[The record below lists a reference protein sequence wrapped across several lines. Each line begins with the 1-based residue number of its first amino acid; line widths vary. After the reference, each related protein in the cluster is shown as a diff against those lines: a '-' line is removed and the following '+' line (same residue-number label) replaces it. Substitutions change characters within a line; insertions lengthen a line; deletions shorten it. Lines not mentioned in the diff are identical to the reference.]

1 MSLSPRLFV
10 VLGLVLFPAC
20 SVNDPDTQEASDRP
34 SSPPRPVTEH
44 ANGAADTHASGA
56 AETPANGADTPA
68 NGADTPANGAAET
81 PANDGAETPAKGAAE
96 TPVHEHGCPA
106 GMVRVDAFC
115 IDRYEAHLVTRG
127 PAGEIVRH
135 PHNERPEE
143 GVSYEARSEAG
154 VFPQAYV
161 SRVEAESACAGSR
174 KRLCTRREWQR
185 ACKGTMN
192 NTYPYGARHEAGRCN
207 TEKPH
212 LLTLRFGADNRRWT
226 YASFND
232 PALDT
237 EPGFLARTGVYS
249 ECATEDGVL
258 DMVGNLHEWV
268 SDVADGRFR
277 AHLDSEGIPRAFQ
290 YWSPGNG
297 VFMGGFYS
305 TQGELG
311 PGCAFTTIAHE
322 PRYHDYSTGF
332 RCCDDP
338 E

>member
-1 MSLSPRLFV
+1 MVSLSPRVLV
-10 VLGLVLFPAC
+10 VLGLVLLPAC
-20 SVNDPDTQEASDRP
+20 SVNDPDTTEPDRP
-34 SSPPRPVTEH
+34 NPRPAEQAH
-44 ANGAADTHASGA
+44 ASTSGA
-56 AETPANGADTPA
+56 AEKAASAVTEAPAN
-68 NGADTPANGAAET
+68 ET
-81 PANDGAETPAKGAAE
+81 PTHETP
-96 TPVHEHGCPA
+96 THEHACPD
-106 GMVRVDAFC
+106 GMARMDAFC
-115 IDRYEAHLVTRG
+115 IDRHEAHLVTRG

-135 PHNERPEE
+135 PHYERPEE
-143 GVSYEARSEAG
+143 GVAYEAVSEAG
-154 VFPQAYV
+154 AFPQAYV
-161 SRVEAESACAGSR
+161 SRVEAESACAHSH

-185 ACKGTMN
+185 ACKGTTN
-192 NTYPYGARHEAGRCN
+192 NMYPYGARFQPNRCN
-207 TEKPH
+207 ADKPH

-232 PALDT
+232 PALDQ
-237 EPGFLARTGVYS
+237 EPGFLARTGAYS

-277 AHLDSEGIPRAFQ
+277 AHLDAEGIPRAFQ

-305 TQGELG
+305 THGELG

-332 RCCDDP
+332 RCCADP
-338 E
+338 S